1 MDLIY
6 TPKSVVAVLLL
17 VATII
22 TWLVFETSAGS
33 IYASLTIIA
42 IGIIKARAIIYSFMD
57 IALMPVVWKYLFNA
71 WLLVVGSVM
80 VATSLATLS

>member
-57 IALMPVVWKYLFNA
+57 IKLMPSVWRYLFDG
-71 WLLVVGSVM
+71 WLFVVGSVM
-80 VATSLATLS
+80 VTASFVALS

>member
-6 TPKSVVAVLLL
+6 TPKSVVAVFLL

-42 IGIIKARAIIYSFMD
+42 IGIIKVRAIIYSFMD
-57 IALMPVVWKYLFNA
+57 IKLMPSVWRYLFDG
-71 WLLVVGSVM
+71 WLFVVGSVM
-80 VATSLATLS
+80 VTASFVALS